1 MLEHRMIVAVAVSA
15 GLLIS
20 VVLLAVYVFDIGHSR
35 SNSRQSTP
43 TISRAQNRDDSGVL
57 AAIPGWTDFAS
68 SSPNRCVNL
77 EVTFSHDKR
86 FAEVEPVRSTCPDPD
101 TAGIRASFFFVDRGN
116 AGQRCLRAR
125 TRHRARW
132 EYRRSLR
139 TATSANRRSR
149 ATREQVAGRLGGRLI
164 L

>member
-68 SSPNRCVNL
+68 SSPNRCVKL

-86 FAEVEPVRSTCPDPD
+86 FAEVEPVRSTCPDPGYGGNPGVVFLRRPGKRWTEVFTGSD
-101 TAGIRASFFFVDRGN
+101 APPCSLGIPKELADCYVGES
-116 AGQRCLRAR
+116 
-125 TRHRARW
+125 TK
-132 EYRRSLR
+132 
-139 TATSANRRSR
+139 
-149 ATREQVAGRLGGRLI
+149 
-164 L
+164 

>member
-86 FAEVEPVRSTCPDPD
+86 FAEVEPVRSTCPDLGYGGKSGRRFSSS
-101 TAGIRASFFFVDRGN
+101 TGETLDRGVY
-116 AGQRCLRAR
+116 GLG
-125 TRHRARW
+125 
-132 EYRRSLR
+132 
-139 TATSANRRSR
+139 R
-149 ATREQVAGRLGGRLI
+149 ATVLAGNTEGACGLLRRRIDEVGRLESKSPAGSAGA
-164 L
+164 